1 MPSRKILSIVSA
13 LALAFSAGAAGTDVS
28 TLSLGKHVMGPPQTP
43 ESLLGK
49 VVMVEF
55 WGTH

>member
-1 MPSRKILSIVSA
+1 MPSRKIWILTSVLAVSLCA
-13 LALAFSAGAAGTDVS
+13 WAGGTDLS
-28 TLSLGKHVMGPPQTP
+28 TLSLGRHVMGPPQTP

>member
-1 MPSRKILSIVSA
+1 MPSWKSMIPVPLLAVA
-13 LALAFSAGAAGTDVS
+13 LCAWAGGTDLS
-28 TLSLGKHVMGPPQTP
+28 TLSLGRPVMGPPQSP